1 MFPDNLREA
10 AQRYAPAVLN
20 LFGDMNG
27 NPYVGNSGA
36 PLGGTMG
43 PNSNMGAQPAVDPAV
58 RNENRDL
65 LNEQDIAFQ
74 LQVDSRL
81 LQRETPGNNYEIF
94 KNSRNFC
101 KLFKNQLDSFV
112 DFEKC

>member
-81 LQRETPGNNYEIF
+81 LQRETPGNNYEF
-94 KNSRNFC
+94 H
-101 KLFKNQLDSFV
+101 
-112 DFEKC
+112 